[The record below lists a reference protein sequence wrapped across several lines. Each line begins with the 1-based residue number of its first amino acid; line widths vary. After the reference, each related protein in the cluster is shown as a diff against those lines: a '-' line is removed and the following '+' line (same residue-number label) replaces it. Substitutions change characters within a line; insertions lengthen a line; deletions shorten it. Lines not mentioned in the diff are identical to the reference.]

1 MPGMNEMR
9 GWGAVAACTAVAV
22 VVLAG
27 CGGGSD
33 DDGKAGKAS
42 PSAVDTSPPAS
53 AEPSPT
59 YPPGPEGYVDRKV
72 DEAGL
77 VYDDSSYDD
86 AAAFVQDIC
95 DSMVTQSKNWSPA
108 QWLAEGGY
116 LEDDAEQILDV
127 GVPKLCPKWKKA
139 LKEAEAG
146 TYDRFISSGE
156 FEVKADPAP
165 FDPESDSDVEE
176 IKAGQYVAEGHFSDC
191 YWERTGADGQIIENR
206 AVTQATRMSVTLR
219 AGELFTNDCGTFKP
233 VG

>member
-1 MPGMNEMR
+1 MR
-9 GWGAVAACTAVAV
+9 DVRVRGAVAACVAAAV

-33 DDGKAGKAS
+33 DGGKSKAS
-42 PSAVDTSPPAS
+42 PSVSAVGSSPPAEV
-53 AEPSPT
+53 EPSPT
-59 YPPGPEGYVDRKV
+59 YPPGPEGDVDRAV

-77 VYDDSSYDD
+77 VYDDSSYTD

-95 DSMVTQSKNWSPA
+95 DSMVTQSKNWNPA

-116 LEDDAEQILDV
+116 LGDDGEQILDV
-127 GVPKLCPKWKKA
+127 GVPKLCPRWKSA
-139 LKEAEAG
+139 LKQAEAG
-146 TYDRFISSGE
+146 TYVRFISSGE

-165 FDPESDSDVEE
+165 YDSDSDSDVEE
-176 IKAGQYVAEGHFSDC
+176 IKAGTYVARGHFSDC

-206 AVTQATRMSVTLR
+206 AVTQATRMTVTLR
-219 AGELFTNDCGTFKP
+219 VGELFSNDCGTFRP